1 MAKLNGEV
9 AIVGGGLSGMAMAI
23 ALDSIGVSTLLID
36 RSAAA
41 LDPAAID
48 DARTTAISYTS
59 RRMLEA
65 LDLWPAEA
73 AAPILD
79 IHVTDGPSRLF
90 LHFDHRAAGD
100 QPMGHLIENHFLRR
114 RFLDRLHAAA
124 HVQVVTGHAI
134 EA

>member
-1 MAKLNGEV
+1 MAQLKGEV
-9 AIVGGGLSGMAMAI
+9 AIVGGGLSGMAMAV
-23 ALDSIGVSTLLID
+23 ALDSVGVSTLLID

-41 LDPAAID
+41 LDPTAID

-100 QPMGHLIENHFLRR
+100 QPRR
-114 RFLDRLHAAA
+114 
-124 HVQVVTGHAI
+124 HVQKEVIPLPNDRTARSRSPSHVMCVI
-134 EA
+134 VRQR